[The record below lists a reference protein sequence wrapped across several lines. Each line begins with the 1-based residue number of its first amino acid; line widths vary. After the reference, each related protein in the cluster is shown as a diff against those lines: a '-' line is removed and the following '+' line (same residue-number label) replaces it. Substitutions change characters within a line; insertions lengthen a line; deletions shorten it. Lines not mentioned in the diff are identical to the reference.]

1 MGPPAAGWV
10 NLILL
15 GEVNAEL
22 KMGEPVNPEL
32 TATKEGGGGN
42 KVDVT
47 GKLEAGTGAVGI
59 KGIGMIPDE
68 VTATKEGGGG
78 NNVEVTGKLEAGTGA
93 VGIKDIGM
101 IPVEEV
107 VATLA
112 GSCCCGDGGKP

>member
-22 KMGEPVNPEL
+22 KMGENFPEL
-32 TATKEGGGGN
+32 TAAKEGGGGN
-42 KVDVT
+42 NVEVT

>member
-1 MGPPAAGWV
+1 MTVFRIILFESPAELVLTTTLCGFGGCFLSIEAKMGPPAAAGWA

-42 KVDVT
+42 NVD
-47 GKLEAGTGAVGI
+47 
-59 KGIGMIPDE
+59 
-68 VTATKEGGGG
+68 
-78 NNVEVTGKLEAGTGA
+78 VTGKLEAGTGA
-93 VGIKDIGM
+93 VGIKDIGI
-101 IPVEEV
+101 IPDEE

-112 GSCCCGDGGKP
+112 GGCCGDGAGKP